1 VDQLRKTTVP
11 SKPIPSQTPSQTIG
25 PFFAQGL
32 TAAQSD
38 YPFDSIIDNTISGPG
53 QVVHIQGRVFD
64 GEGKAADDAMIEI
77 WQADCNGQYDQ
88 ENFCGY
94 ARCGTGYRDDL
105 HFSFKTIKPGSC
117 VADQAPYITV
127 IVFMRGLMT
136 HAFTRL
142 YFDDEAEANARDFI
156 FQQLPEDRKT
166 SLIAMGIEGEEGLT
180 YVFDIHMQGADETL
194 FFDI

>member
-1 VDQLRKTTVP
+1 MPT
-11 SKPIPSQTPSQTIG
+11 KPVLSQTPSQTIG

-32 TAAQSD
+32 TAAQSG
-38 YPFDSIIDNTISGPG
+38 YHFDSIIDNTITGPG
-53 QVVHIQGRVFD
+53 QAIHIQGRVFD
-64 GEGKAADDAMIEI
+64 GEGKAIDDAMIEI
-77 WQADCNGQYDQ
+77 WQADCKGQYDQ
-88 ENFCGY
+88 ENFRGY

-117 VADQAPYITV
+117 GVDQAPYITV

-142 YFDDEAEANARDFI
+142 YFDDEADANARDFVL
-156 FQQLPEDRKT
+156 QQLPEDRRT
-166 SLIAMGIEGEEGLT
+166 NLIANRTEGEERLT
-180 YVFDIHMQGADETL
+180 YAFDIHMQGADETL

>member
-1 VDQLRKTTVP
+1 MP
-11 SKPIPSQTPSQTIG
+11 SKPILRQTPSQTIG

-38 YPFDSIIDNTISGPG
+38 YPFDSIIDNTITGPG
-53 QVVHIQGRVFD
+53 QAVHIQGRVFD
-64 GEGKAADDAMIEI
+64 GEGKVVDDALIEI

-88 ENFCGY
+88 DNFCGY
-94 ARCGTGYRDDL
+94 ARCGTSYRDDL
-105 HFSFKTIKPGSC
+105 HFSFRTIKPGSC
-117 VADQAPYITV
+117 GLNQAPYITV

-142 YFDDEAEANARDFI
+142 YFDDEAEANARDFVL
-156 FQQLPEDRKT
+156 QQLPEDRRT
-166 SLIAMGIEGEEGLT
+166 SLIATRTEGEKGLT
-180 YVFDIHMQGADETL
+180 YVFNIHMQGADETL